1 MGLGWLFPLCFLGV
15 CGGVVFWVF
24 LVFGWFFCVLS
35 VLFCCCSATEWL
47 LFCLGGW
54 WGWFP
59 GVFRVSSGV
68 WRCFHAWKVYNLF
81 LPPRARVFGA
91 ADAAPVPVDGEGR
104 CLSRASSTPETPWDD
119 FPSIVESLVPLDLD
133 GHSSCSDVSPSVRGF
148 LASGTRSV
156 ERGSHPSSILKGRF
170 PSLLQIPVEPPHLVL
185 EPLLSVPG
193 LTAPAEVVG
202 LVRESDKLGV
212 HAVEL

>member
-47 LFCLGGW
+47 LFCSGGW

-59 GVFRVSSGV
+59 GVLGVPSGV

-104 CLSRASSTPETPWDD
+104 CLSQASSTPEIPWDD
-119 FPSIVESLVPLDLD
+119 SHSIVESWFPLTWMGILRVLMFLQVSVSSRLVKLA
-133 GHSSCSDVSPSVRGF
+133 PSNG
-148 LASGTRSV
+148 
-156 ERGSHPSSILKGRF
+156 
-170 PSLLQIPVEPPHLVL
+170 
-185 EPLLSVPG
+185 G
-193 LTAPAEVVG
+193 LIHQVF
-202 LVRESDKLGV
+202 
-212 HAVEL
+212 